1 MDRRSVVARRRK
13 SVRGEHL
20 AGLSVVRVH
29 LVSTLHISDTVAA
42 VDRALTAWSGRVVVT
57 LVEHPGGRAAAAPV
71 PPPRRAH
78 LLRRPGNRRR
88 STANATSPLARRATS
103 SRSHRR
109 NRARSGC
116 PIRPRHSS
124 PDPTSSVSKVI
135 CRRCRS
141 NPHTIAIRDLLDR
154 ERTLGKP
161 HGCPR
166 TGRGRP
172 HTLNVLEHPRCRRC
186 ARNRRSGAT
195 AGHAGYS
202 GARDREH
209 GRTALPGREMAV
221 PNRDRR
227 RSVLAPTWPWLL

>member
-124 PDPTSSVSKVI
+124 PEPTSTVSKVI

-141 NPHTIAIRDLLDR
+141 NPHTIAIRDLLAR
-154 ERTLGKP
+154 VRTLGKP

-166 TGRGRP
+166 TRRGGP
-172 HTLNVLEHPRCRRC
+172 HTLNVLGWVLAAPFL
-186 ARNRRSGAT
+186 G
-195 AGHAGYS
+195 S
-202 GARDREH
+202 GARRPRLVRAS
-209 GRTALPGREMAV
+209 GRLTPAGRRTPLAARGGRR
-221 PNRDRR
+221 PASRPPSR
-227 RSVLAPTWPWLL
+227 RS